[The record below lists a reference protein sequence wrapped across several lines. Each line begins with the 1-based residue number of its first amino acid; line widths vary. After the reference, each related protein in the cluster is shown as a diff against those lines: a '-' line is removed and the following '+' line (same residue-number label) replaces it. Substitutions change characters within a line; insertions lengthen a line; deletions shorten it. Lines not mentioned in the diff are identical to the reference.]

1 MPLLILLCSLFVSSL
16 AGGIKSK
23 HFFLNTSF
31 ISSDGL
37 NTSVTVPHLARPPR
51 GAANFSADFDLEL
64 LSGHQCYALSHV
76 FEQGAC
82 PACIAF
88 SLASLLGTRLCL
100 LGLRQ
105 GINLP
110 TEMPCPYRMFDC
122 AGGQCSVQK
131 GLNAPQI
138 MEIMQRGVP
147 LLHQTPPI
155 FGWGCHGQSG
165 VFKARMYR
173 HVCGIDKIRRE
184 LVQNGPVLLFI
195 DLNRER
201 MEFSEWESQPHHHGA
216 KNQSQKNSLVSIHSL
231 MIMGWSLSPIP
242 HWIVKNSWG
251 EGWGKRGKGRVQW
264 KEGDCGLVF
273 EPHLISS

>member
-1 MPLLILLCSLFVSSL
+1 MITACIPLLCTLFLASSL
-16 AGGIKSK
+16 AEGVKSK
-23 HFFLNTSF
+23 HYFLKTLF
-31 ISSDGL
+31 PSSEGL
-37 NTSVTVPHLARPPR
+37 NASVPHLARG
-51 GAANFSADFDLEL
+51 GANLSADFDLEL
-64 LSGHQCYALSHV
+64 QYGHQCYALSHV

-82 PACIAF
+82 PACITF
-88 SLASLLGTRLCL
+88 SLASLLGARLCL
-100 LGLRQ
+100 LGLRR
-105 GINLP
+105 GRNAM

-122 AGGQCSVQK
+122 AGGKCSVQK

-147 LLHQTPPI
+147 LLHQTPPY

-173 HVCGIDKIRRE
+173 HVCGIDRIRRE

-195 DLNRER
+195 DLQRET
-201 MEFSEWESQPHHHGA
+201 MEFGEWESQPHH
-216 KNQSQKNSLVSIHSL
+216 KNQSQKNSRVSIHSL

-264 KEGDCGLVF
+264 KKGDCGLVF
-273 EPHLISS
+273 EPQLISS